1 MSLYTGLH
9 KVCHTHCLP
18 LTHTYSHIDLTG
30 STIGIAF
37 VGTMCSAT
45 ASVGLTQD
53 TGRSESSVGA
63 TATHELGH
71 IMNMEH
77 DDDCELGCTYFISIC
92 NV

>member
-18 LTHTYSHIDLTG
+18 LNTYSHIDLTG

-37 VGTMCSAT
+37 VGTTCSTT

-71 IMNMEH
+71 IMNMVH
-77 DDDCELGCTYFISIC
+77 DDECEL
-92 NV
+92 